1 MRHDVKDV
9 SGSLSPPYYTNVTV
23 AGTSIEAM
31 VNSGSC
37 TTIMS
42 YKLLQQIKAKTKI
55 PIKALKWPD
64 VALWD
69 YSRDPI
75 SACVILS

>member
-42 YKLLQQIKAKTKI
+42 RELLQQIKAKTKI

-64 VALWD
+64 VVLWD

-75 SACVILS
+75 NACVILS